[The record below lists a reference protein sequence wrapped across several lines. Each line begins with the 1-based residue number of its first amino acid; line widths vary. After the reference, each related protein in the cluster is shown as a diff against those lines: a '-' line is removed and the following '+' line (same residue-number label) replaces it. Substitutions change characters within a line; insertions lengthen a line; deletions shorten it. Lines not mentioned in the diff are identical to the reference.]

1 MRNPNRFGRHNLTP
15 AHEQGNVSIWDI
27 VGRGFWEWR
36 WKEALT
42 EAPNFLN
49 VCRLS
54 KSWDGTPFESRLSL
68 TGKAAWLLADQ
79 SKTQI
84 STGHAV

>member
-1 MRNPNRFGRHNLTP
+1 M
-15 AHEQGNVSIWDI
+15 AME
-27 VGRGFWEWR
+27 RGIDRSSKLFQR
-36 WKEALT
+36 CT
-42 EAPNFLN
+42 
-49 VCRLS
+49 LS
-54 KSWDGTPFESRLSL
+54 KSLDGTLFESRLSL